1 MKMEVNIGIH
11 VYFVQQ
17 NASCTVRSFN
27 FSYTIIDS
35 DGTLFVNTVLPFVVG
50 EMRKE
55 VVMVRVGE
63 SRCNM
68 IEGCQEEFYKTLL
81 VSSLTVLNDWV
92 LDMDPFNGKFG
103 YSA

>member
-1 MKMEVNIGIH
+1 MDENGSKHWYIF
-11 VYFVQQ
+11 FVQQ

-50 EMRKE
+50 VMRKE

-63 SRCNM
+63 RSRCNM
-68 IEGCQEEFYKTLL
+68 IEGCQEEF
-81 VSSLTVLNDWV
+81 
-92 LDMDPFNGKFG
+92 
-103 YSA
+103 